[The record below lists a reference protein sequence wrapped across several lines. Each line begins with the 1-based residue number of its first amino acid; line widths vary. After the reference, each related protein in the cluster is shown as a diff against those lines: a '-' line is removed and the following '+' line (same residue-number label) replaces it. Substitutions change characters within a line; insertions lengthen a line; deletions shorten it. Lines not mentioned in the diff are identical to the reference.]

1 MPNSFYGRQRPL
13 YVPPSS
19 LEYVKVRMTTTT
31 RKTMMETEPLTEVSK
46 RIVIFGAAGDLCKR
60 KLIPALFELW
70 KKNLLPKGLLI
81 VGASRRDLPKETW
94 LNHLGDYPQ
103 DFTAWL
109 DFISCDLD
117 CQESLNKLHDESA
130 DTTYFL
136 SVPPSTYGAAIT
148 NLKEAGFLDDPQR
161 SRVVIEKPFGY
172 DYKSACNL
180 QSVVERHLREKQVYR
195 IDHYLGKDTVNNIL
209 ATRFSN
215 ILLEPLWSR
224 QYIEEVQIFAT
235 ETLGCE
241 GRSQYY
247 DGSGVVRDMLQN
259 HMLQVLALI
268 AMEAP
273 CKMTATEIRR
283 EKTKVLAAT
292 RLGYKTIFGQ
302 YEGYKSEDGVDPNSA
317 TPTFVA
323 GDLYVDNW
331 RWEGVPFH
339 FMTGK
344 KMPYGCVEVVVK
356 LKAPPQQLFEGHEY
370 NDRIVMRLQPHPH
383 FDIRIDM
390 KAPGFKNDVET
401 ATLTH
406 RYPDWLGVDGYEK
419 LLYDALHDDQSNFV
433 HSEEVL
439 ESWRIV
445 DDLLCTGEYCPIRTV
460 PYLYSGGTWGP
471 QYKTDFITKWDYP
484 A

>member
-1 MPNSFYGRQRPL
+1 
-13 YVPPSS
+13 
-19 LEYVKVRMTTTT
+19 MTTMTQT
-31 RKTMMETEPLTEVSK
+31 SMMEMEQHISK

-60 KLIPALFELW
+60 KLIPALYELW
-70 KKNLLPKGLLI
+70 KKNLLPEGLLI
-81 VGASRRDLPKETW
+81 VGSSRREISRDEW
-94 LNHLGDYPQ
+94 LRHLGEYPQ
-103 DFTAWL
+103 DFCHWL
-109 DFISCDLD
+109 DFVSCDLE
-117 CQESLNKLHDESA
+117 CEESLMKLHDQSA

-136 SVPPSTYGAAIT
+136 SVPPNTYASAIT
-148 NLKEAGFLDDPQR
+148 HLKSAGFLDDPER

-172 DYKSACNL
+172 DYQSADNL

-215 ILLEPLWSR
+215 TLLEPLWNR
-224 QYIEEVQIFAT
+224 QYIEEVQIYAT
-235 ETLGCE
+235 ETIGCE

-273 CKMTATEIRR
+273 CKMNATEIRR

-292 RLGYKTIFGQ
+292 RLGHKVIFGQ
-302 YEGYKSEDGVDPNSA
+302 YESYKSEDGVDSFSDTA
-317 TPTFVA
+317 TYIA
-323 GDLYVDNW
+323 GDLYIDNW

-339 FMTGK
+339 FMSGK
-344 KMPYGCVEVVVK
+344 KMPYQCVEVVVK
-356 LKAPPQQLFEGHEY
+356 LKAPPQQLFDGHEY

-419 LLYDALHDDQSNFV
+419 LLFDALHNDQSHFV

-445 DDLLCTGEYCPIRTV
+445 DDLLCVGDKCPIRTT
-460 PYLYSGGTWGP
+460 PYIYHEGQWGP
-471 QYKTDFITKWDYP
+471 VHKTNFITDWDYP